1 MIKFIDIQE
10 LEHNFNLMNWMFSK
24 KSRRKNAFLAV
35 CYCLNNEVDFEEI
48 NELAPFGDLIGPGNS
63 GLDAWFKHFKIFRLH
78 AIFHDAFGFMRSNF
92 SIGPGYVYALT
103 EKPIFANS
111 MLLGHLTGLSY
122 WCYQSFFTKTNI
134 IVQSF
139 SQFQQNPHRCQS
151 LKAYQELLSISLFQV
166 IPFCE
171 RRYHQKDQP
180 LF

>member
-24 KSRRKNAFLAV
+24 NSRRKNAFLAV
-35 CYCLNNEVDFEEI
+35 CYCLNNEVDIEEI
-48 NELAPFGDLIGPGNS
+48 NELVPFGGLIGPGNS

-122 WCYQSFFTKTNI
+122 WCYQSFFHKNEY
-134 IVQSF
+134 
-139 SQFQQNPHRCQS
+139 NR
-151 LKAYQELLSISLFQV
+151 LKF
-166 IPFCE
+166 
-171 RRYHQKDQP
+171 
-180 LF
+180 